1 MLSRAAGSR
10 LGLVCS
16 DCGTPHEV
24 VADHSRPHPL
34 ATGLTLLAMAS
45 FVLLLFFLTNWRPL
59 PAHQATRERG
69 ILKQLTTG
77 EFVREQEPIEK
88 GAQAE

>member
-1 MLSRAAGSR
+1 MLSRAGDSR

-16 DCGTPHEV
+16 DCGTPLTSSREH
-24 VADHSRPHPL
+24 DRPHPVV
-34 ATGLTLLAMAS
+34 TGLTLLAMATFS
-45 FVLLLFFLTNWRPL
+45 LLLFFLTNWRPL
-59 PAHQATRERG
+59 PAPQAAKQRTLIR
-69 ILKQLTTG
+69 QLTTG